1 MYLSSFDPAEVIK
14 GQSDLRGGNGLLRKI
29 LVVFQFA
36 ISVAMITGTFIIGS
50 QLNFLQGSDP
60 GFNKDNLLIMQ
71 MRDTTFKKSLEPFK
85 EELLRNPDIKGVSF
99 SNGDPGYGISIQ
111 VMRIEG
117 DSGSMVDRAIN
128 NYFADYD
135 YAELMGIKIV
145 EGRYYSRDMKSD
157 IQKAFV
163 INETAARKFGWVD
176 STSKA
181 GMNYSSAIGKKFQ
194 YGINPGNAPARDGV
208 IIGVVK
214 DFHYGSMRNPIDP
227 LVILL
232 NDDNRNTF
240 FANIR
245 IDGKN
250 RQKSIDYINKVR
262 QDFKDMYPFK
272 YDFLDEQMRRYYSAE
287 KRIGM
292 LARTFALLTII
303 IAALG
308 LLGLSSFLTQTR
320 TREIGIRKISGASAK
335 NIVLMFAREF
345 SIWIILANL
354 IAAPVTLL
362 LLNKWLQA
370 FPYKTQI
377 HFTIFLSGLVISLAI
392 ALLTVSLRVFQ
403 AASINPAEAVRNT

>member
-1 MYLSSFDPAEVIK
+1 M
-14 GQSDLRGGNGLLRKI
+14 GLK
-29 LVVFQFA
+29 
-36 ISVAMITGTFIIGS
+36 M
-50 QLNFLQGSDP
+50 
-60 GFNKDNLLIMQ
+60 
-71 MRDTTFKKSLEPFK
+71 
-85 EELLRNPDIKGVSF
+85 
-99 SNGDPGYGISIQ
+99 
-111 VMRIEG
+111 
-117 DSGSMVDRAIN
+117 
-128 NYFADYD
+128 
-135 YAELMGIKIV
+135 V
-145 EGRYYSRDMKSD
+145 EGRYYQRDMKSD

-176 STSKA
+176 STSRS
-181 GMNYSSAIGKKFQ
+181 GMNYASALGKKFQ
-194 YGINPGNAPARDGV
+194 WGINPDGTPPLRDGV

-232 NDDNRNTF
+232 NDDNQNTF

-245 IDGKN
+245 IEGKN
-250 RQKSIDYINKVR
+250 RQKSIDYINQVR
-262 QDFKDMYPFK
+262 QNFKDIYPYK
-272 YDFLDEQMRRYYSAE
+272 YDFMDEQMRRYYTGE
-287 KRIGM
+287 ERIGM

-320 TREIGIRKISGASAK
+320 TREIGIRKISGASAN
-335 NIVLMFAREF
+335 NIVIMFTREF

-354 IAAPVTLL
+354 IAAPVTLI

-377 HFTIFLSGLVISLAI
+377 HYTIFLSGLVISLAI

-403 AASINPAEAVRNT
+403 AASINPSDAVRNT

>member
-1 MYLSSFDPAEVIK
+1 
-14 GQSDLRGGNGLLRKI
+14 
-29 LVVFQFA
+29 
-36 ISVAMITGTFIIGS
+36 
-50 QLNFLQGSDP
+50 
-60 GFNKDNLLIMQ
+60 
-71 MRDTTFKKSLEPFK
+71 
-85 EELLRNPDIKGVSF
+85 
-99 SNGDPGYGISIQ
+99 
-111 VMRIEG
+111 MRIEG

-128 NYFADYD
+128 NFFADYE
-135 YAELMGIKIV
+135 YADLMGLQMA

-176 STSKA
+176 STSRS
-181 GMNYSSAIGKKFQ
+181 GMNYASAIGKKFQ
-194 YGINPGNAPARDGV
+194 WGINPSGDPPLRDGYIV
-208 IIGVVK
+208 GVVK

-232 NDDNRNTF
+232 NDDNQRTF

-245 IDGKN
+245 IDPNN
-250 RQKSIDYINKVR
+250 RQKSIDYVNTIR
-262 QDFKDMYPFK
+262 QEFKDLYPYK
-272 YDFLDEQMRRYYSAE
+272 YEFLDEKMREYYSGE

-292 LARTFALLTII
+292 LARTFALLTVI

-320 TREIGIRKISGASAK
+320 TREIGIRKIAGASPN

-345 SIWIILANL
+345 SVWILLANL
-354 IAAPVTLL
+354 IAAPVTLF

-370 FPYKTQI
+370 FPYKTEI
-377 HFTIFLSGLVISLAI
+377 HISIFIAGLFISLMV

-403 AASINPAEAVRNT
+403 AASINPSDAVRYS